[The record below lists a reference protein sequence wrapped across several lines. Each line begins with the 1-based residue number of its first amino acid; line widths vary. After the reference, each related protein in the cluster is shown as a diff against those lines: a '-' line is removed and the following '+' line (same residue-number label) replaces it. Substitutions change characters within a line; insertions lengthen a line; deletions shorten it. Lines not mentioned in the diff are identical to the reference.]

1 MDASTLAL
9 EALEIISHR
18 KDELGKAHDRI
29 VLMEQEAA
37 EKDRCI
43 QELTDSLMLRVIRAR
58 SQKRV
63 VQAVEGRSGA
73 VRLGSVD
80 FL

>member
-9 EALEIISHR
+9 EAVEIISHL

-29 VLMEQEAA
+29 VLLEQEAA

-43 QELTDSLMLRVIRAR
+43 QELTDSLMLRVVA
-58 SQKRV
+58 
-63 VQAVEGRSGA
+63 
-73 VRLGSVD
+73 SVAGPA
-80 FL
+80 